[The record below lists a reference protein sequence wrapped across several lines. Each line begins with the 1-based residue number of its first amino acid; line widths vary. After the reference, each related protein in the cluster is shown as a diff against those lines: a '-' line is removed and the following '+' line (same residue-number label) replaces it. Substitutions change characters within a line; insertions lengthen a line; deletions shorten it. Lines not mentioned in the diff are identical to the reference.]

1 MRGQQGAAG
10 EVIELLAQKSGSHPM
25 GIMALL
31 GDGVF
36 GGSCR
41 CIISTKVSHE
51 VPMALCESVFV
62 SRFRRDVQQIPESL
76 GRPRTSILLVL
87 VHHKSLFTK
96 ASLQRWVVSG
106 GPYWIHVWHQWI
118 KHRTFPKTF
127 KFPSKRYVEKSN
139 PYKNSNLKVSWSP

>member
-51 VPMALCESVFV
+51 VPIWRYVKVFSFQDSVEMSNKFQSLWGV
-62 SRFRRDVQQIPESL
+62 HGRRSYLYLYITNPYSQKL
-76 GRPRTSILLVL
+76 A
-87 VHHKSLFTK
+87 F
-96 ASLQRWVVSG
+96 SG
-106 GPYWIHVWHQWI
+106 GWCPVVHIGSMFDI
-118 KHRTFPKTF
+118 NGSNIEPFPR
-127 KFPSKRYVEKSN
+127 PSSFLARGMW
-139 PYKNSNLKVSWSP
+139 KNRILTRIRI

>member
-51 VPMALCESVFV
+51 VP
-62 SRFRRDVQQIPESL
+62 
-76 GRPRTSILLVL
+76 
-87 VHHKSLFTK
+87 
-96 ASLQRWVVSG
+96 
-106 GPYWIHVWHQWI
+106 
-118 KHRTFPKTF
+118 
-127 KFPSKRYVEKSN
+127 
-139 PYKNSNLKVSWSP
+139 